1 MLGELV
7 FEQGEA
13 QTLHPASKAL
23 LCSLCGEFYNVLSWK
38 NRRCKQE
45 INIKKKLKKRKKQT
59 EKSSKRTENPKQVI
73 KLL

>member
-45 INIKKKLKKRKKQT
+45 INIKKKVKKEEETNRKEQ
-59 EKSSKRTENPKQVI
+59 
-73 KLL
+73 

>member
-23 LCSLCGEFYNVLSWK
+23 LCSLCREFYNVLSWK

-45 INIKKKLKKRKKQT
+45 INIKKKVKKEEETNRKEQ
-59 EKSSKRTENPKQVI
+59 
-73 KLL
+73 

>member
-13 QTLHPASKAL
+13 QTLNPASKAL
-23 LCSLCGEFYNVLSWK
+23 LCSLCREFYNVLSWK

-45 INIKKKLKKRKKQT
+45 INIKKKLKKEEETNRK
-59 EKSSKRTENPKQVI
+59 E
-73 KLL
+73 

>member
-45 INIKKKLKKRKKQT
+45 INIKKKLKKEEETNRK
-59 EKSSKRTENPKQVI
+59 E
-73 KLL
+73 

>member
-13 QTLHPASKAL
+13 QTLNPASKAL
-23 LCSLCGEFYNVLSWK
+23 LCSLCREFYNVLSWK

-45 INIKKKLKKRKKQT
+45 INIKKKVKKEEETNRK
-59 EKSSKRTENPKQVI
+59 E
-73 KLL
+73 

>member
-13 QTLHPASKAL
+13 QTLNPASKAL
-23 LCSLCGEFYNVLSWK
+23 LCSLCREFYNVLSWK

-45 INIKKKLKKRKKQT
+45 INIKKKVKKEEETNRKEQ
-59 EKSSKRTENPKQVI
+59 
-73 KLL
+73 

>member
-13 QTLHPASKAL
+13 QTLNPASKAL

-45 INIKKKLKKRKKQT
+45 INIKKKLKKEEETNRK
-59 EKSSKRTENPKQVI
+59 E
-73 KLL
+73 

>member
-23 LCSLCGEFYNVLSWK
+23 LCSLCGELYIVLSWK

-45 INIKKKLKKRKKQT
+45 INIKKKVKKEEETNRK
-59 EKSSKRTENPKQVI
+59 E
-73 KLL
+73 

>member
-13 QTLHPASKAL
+13 QTLNPASKAL

-45 INIKKKLKKRKKQT
+45 INIKKKVKKEEETNRK
-59 EKSSKRTENPKQVI
+59 E
-73 KLL
+73 

>member
-13 QTLHPASKAL
+13 QTLNPASKAL

-45 INIKKKLKKRKKQT
+45 INIKKKVKKEEETNRKEQ
-59 EKSSKRTENPKQVI
+59 
-73 KLL
+73 

>member
-45 INIKKKLKKRKKQT
+45 INIKKKVKKEEETNRK
-59 EKSSKRTENPKQVI
+59 E
-73 KLL
+73 

>member
-38 NRRCKQE
+38 KRRCKQE
-45 INIKKKLKKRKKQT
+45 INIKKKLKKEEETNRK
-59 EKSSKRTENPKQVI
+59 E
-73 KLL
+73 